1 MTLGRAS
8 LAPAMET
15 NGIKVR
21 GAVDSALLGSFGVSS
36 NENSRTSRHLLPA
49 TVVLALAILGG
60 AALLNIPA
68 ARQSRQVTDQVTR
81 LTAEVSR
88 LSQEQAMPSVVMAR
102 HRDSICYIYALYT
115 LTPPGGRWE
124 HPARTRVSGTGFVV
138 ANGLVATNRHVVEP
152 WYDDE
157 QDQAMIQRGAVPRLE
172 KLVAFFP
179 GLPDPVELTN
189 VQISTAHDLAVAH
202 FATTPKMSAQRPL
215 PLAGANAV
223 PGDAVVVVGYPMG
236 VTAMLAKS
244 PRKVYKRLAYTHETI
259 DIARDL
265 ASHSLIRPSATY
277 GHLGDVVEDKL
288 IYDAPT
294 AQGGS
299 GGPVFNSRGQVIG
312 VTAAYIDGFAGGTLG
327 VSVQALK
334 PLIAIAQKSTHASQ
348 LTNPVPAQPGAD
360 EASTDAAGGG
370 DFDVPAGGDD
380 LPW

>member
-1 MTLGRAS
+1 MG
-8 LAPAMET
+8 
-15 NGIKVR
+15 
-21 GAVDSALLGSFGVSS
+21 SA
-36 NENSRTSRHLLPA
+36 NQNSRTSRQLLPA
-49 TVVLALAILGG
+49 AIVLALAIAGA

-68 ARQSRQVTDQVTR
+68 ARQSQRISDQVTR
-81 LTAEVSR
+81 LSAQVSR
-88 LSQEQAMPSVVMAR
+88 LSQEQAMPSVVLAR
-102 HRDSICYIYALYT
+102 HRDSICYIYALYSLT
-115 LTPPGGRWE
+115 LPGPRWV

-138 ANGLVATNRHVVEP
+138 AKGLIATNRHVVEP
-152 WYDDE
+152 WFDDE

-179 GLPDPVELTN
+179 GVAEPVELSN
-189 VQISTAHDLAVAH
+189 VQISTSHDLAVAH
-202 FATTPKMSAQRPL
+202 FAPTPRLSAQRPL
-215 PLAGANAV
+215 PLADSHAT

-299 GGPVFNSRGQVIG
+299 GGPVFNSRGEVVG
-312 VTAAYIDGFAGGTLG
+312 VNAAYIDGFAGGTLG

-334 PLIAIAQKSTHASQ
+334 PLIAIAQKSTHAQ
-348 LTNPVPAQPGAD
+348 HLTNPVPAQSGEEEAAHPG
-360 EASTDAAGGG
+360 EGE
-370 DFDVPAGGDD
+370 FDVPASGDD